1 MSAVMHRSM
10 SIVIATAGIS
20 KQNTAIHGMQ
30 AQLSQYQDRDNIP
43 MFALHGVISR
53 PLPGAKLAVVFGG
66 GDPSKALCL
75 GVNDPRYHL
84 QGLADG
90 VVGLAHHPGGSVLFH
105 GDRIEVQAAGKPVL
119 IANAGAV
126 TITTS
131 SKVRIEGDLEVTGE
145 ITARADG
152 AAVHLTAHVHDDPQG
167 GSVGKPHG

>member
-1 MSAVMHRSM
+1 VTVQYSRSM

-20 KQNTAIHGMQ
+20 KNNAAINGMQ

-53 PLPGAKLAVVFGG
+53 PLPGAKMAVLFGG

-75 GVNDPRYHL
+75 GVNDSRYHL

-90 VVGLAHHPGGSVLFH
+90 VVGLSHHLGASVLFH
-105 GDRIEVQAAGKPVL
+105 GDRIEVQAGGKPVV

-145 ITARADG
+145 VTARADG
-152 AAVHLTAHVHDDPQG
+152 TPVHVTAHVHDDPQG
-167 GSVGKPHG
+167 GSVGAPHG